1 MLKKITMKNLRAKTN
16 KLIFYTILAVLVLT
30 GCKRSSNN
38 TDAIATVDDKEI
50 SSKDYSK
57 ELKFYQSYYS
67 KLYGDNYLSDKN
79 KNGLTN
85 DEILRKELL
94 DSMIKDKIMLSDLER
109 NKIKLDDNNVIKL
122 TNDLKKSMNGE
133 DSLGANVDALNANG
147 NLFNEIIFNDAIRK
161 SHYEM
166 FASKQS
172 VRDSDVLDFYKKN
185 KKYQKMYKY
194 NLIVFDDENEAKNI
208 KKNITN
214 AKKFNEYLNNS
225 VRNYDI
231 FNSEFVYSDDEV
243 LKASKLTEKN
253 RPSDV
258 FKYNDKYII
267 AMINS
272 YNENEN
278 ELLMNAKSV
287 YQKKVYEDYLNK
299 LIKSSKIKVYF

>member
-1 MLKKITMKNLRAKTN
+1 MKNLRAITN

-94 DSMIKDKIMLSDLER
+94 DSMIKDKIMLSDLEK

-122 TNDLKKSMNGE
+122 TNNLKKSMNGE

-166 FASKQS
+166 FVSKQS

-214 AKKFNEYLNNS
+214 AKKFNEYLNES

-231 FNSEFVYSDDEV
+231 VNSEFVYSDDEV

-287 YQKKVYEDYLNK
+287 YQKKAYEDYLNK
-299 LIKSSKIKVYF
+299 LIKSSKIKVYI

>member
-1 MLKKITMKNLRAKTN
+1 MKNLRAKTN
-16 KLIFYTILAVLVLT
+16 RIFFYTILAVLVLT
-30 GCKRSSNN
+30 GCKRSSNK
-38 TDAIATVDDKEI
+38 TDAVATVDDIEI

-67 KLYGDNYLSDKN
+67 KLYGDNYLSEKN

-94 DSMIKDKIMLSDLER
+94 DSMIKDKIMLSDLEI

-122 TNDLKKSMNGE
+122 TNNLKKSMNGE

-166 FASKQS
+166 FVSKQS

-194 NLIVFDDENEAKNI
+194 NLIVFDDENEAKDI

-214 AKKFNEYLNNS
+214 AKKFNEYLNKS

-231 FNSEFVYSDDEV
+231 VNSEFVYSDDEV

-299 LIKSSKIKVYF
+299 LIKSSKIKVYI

>member
-1 MLKKITMKNLRAKTN
+1 MKNLRAITN

-67 KLYGDNYLSDKN
+67 KLYGDNYLSEKN

-85 DEILRKELL
+85 DETLRKELL
-94 DSMIKDKIMLSDLER
+94 DSMIKDKIMLSDLEK

-122 TNDLKKSMNGE
+122 TNNLKKSMNGE

-147 NLFNEIIFNDAIRK
+147 NLFNEIIFNDSIRK

-166 FASKQS
+166 FVSKQS

-214 AKKFNEYLNNS
+214 AKKFNEYLNKS

-231 FNSEFVYSDDEV
+231 VNSEFVYSDDAV

-287 YQKKVYEDYLNK
+287 YQKKAYEDYLNK
-299 LIKSSKIKVYF
+299 LIKSSKIKVYI

>member
-1 MLKKITMKNLRAKTN
+1 MKNLRAITN

-30 GCKRSSNN
+30 GCKRSSNR

-50 SSKDYSK
+50 SGKDYSK

-67 KLYGDNYLSDKN
+67 KLYGDNYLSEKN

-94 DSMIKDKIMLSDLER
+94 DSMIKDKIMLSDLEK

-147 NLFNEIIFNDAIRK
+147 NLFNEIIFNDSIRK

-166 FASKQS
+166 FVSKQS

-214 AKKFNEYLNNS
+214 ARKFNEYLNKS

-231 FNSEFVYSDDEV
+231 VNSEFVYSDDEV

-258 FKYNDKYII
+258 FKYDGKYII

-287 YQKKVYEDYLNK
+287 YQKKAYEDYLNK
-299 LIKSSKIKVYF
+299 LIKSSKIKVYI

>member
-16 KLIFYTILAVLVLT
+16 RIFFYTILAVLVLT
-30 GCKRSSNN
+30 GCKRSSNK
-38 TDAIATVDDKEI
+38 TDAVATVDDIEI

-67 KLYGDNYLSDKN
+67 KLYGDNYLSEKN

-94 DSMIKDKIMLSDLER
+94 DSMIKDKIMLSDLEI

-122 TNDLKKSMNGE
+122 TNNLKKSMNGE

-166 FASKQS
+166 FVSKQS

-194 NLIVFDDENEAKNI
+194 NLIVFDDENEAKDI

-214 AKKFNEYLNNS
+214 AKKFNEYLNKS

-231 FNSEFVYSDDEV
+231 VNSEFAYSDDEV

-287 YQKKVYEDYLNK
+287 YQKKAYEDYLNK
-299 LIKSSKIKVYF
+299 LIKSSKIKVYI

>member
-1 MLKKITMKNLRAKTN
+1 MLKKITMKNLRAITN

-30 GCKRSSNN
+30 GCKRSSNK
-38 TDAIATVDDKEI
+38 TDAVAVVDGKEI
-50 SSKDYSK
+50 ISKDYSK

-67 KLYGDNYLSDKN
+67 KLYGDNYLSEKN

-85 DEILRKELL
+85 DETLRKELL
-94 DSMIKDKIMLSDLER
+94 DSMIKDKIMLSDLEK

-122 TNDLKKSMNGE
+122 TNNLKKSMNGE
-133 DSLGANVDALNANG
+133 DSLGANVDALDANG
-147 NLFNEIIFNDAIRK
+147 NLFNEIIFNDSIRK

-166 FASKQS
+166 FVSKQS

-214 AKKFNEYLNNS
+214 AKKFNEYLNKS

-231 FNSEFVYSDDEV
+231 VNSEFVYSDDEV
-243 LKASKLTEKN
+243 LKSSKLTEKN

-287 YQKKVYEDYLNK
+287 YQEKAYEDYLNK
-299 LIKSSKIKVYF
+299 LIKSSKIKVYI

>member
-1 MLKKITMKNLRAKTN
+1 MKNLRAKTN
-16 KLIFYTILAVLVLT
+16 RIFFYTILTVLVLT
-30 GCKRSSNN
+30 GCKRSSNK

-67 KLYGDNYLSDKN
+67 KLYGDNYLSEKN

-94 DSMIKDKIMLSDLER
+94 DSMIKDKIMLSDLEK

-194 NLIVFDDENEAKNI
+194 NLIVFDDENEAKDI

-214 AKKFNEYLNNS
+214 AKKFNEYLNKS

-231 FNSEFVYSDDEV
+231 VNSEFVYSDDEV

-258 FKYNDKYII
+258 FKYYDKYII

-278 ELLMNAKSV
+278 ELLMNAKDV
-287 YQKKVYEDYLNK
+287 YQKKAYEDYLNK
-299 LIKSSKIKVYF
+299 LIKSSKIKVYI

>member
-1 MLKKITMKNLRAKTN
+1 MKNLRAKTN
-16 KLIFYTILAVLVLT
+16 RIFFYTILAVLVLT
-30 GCKRSSNN
+30 GCKRSSNK

-94 DSMIKDKIMLSDLER
+94 DSMIKDKIMLSDLEK

-214 AKKFNEYLNNS
+214 AKKFNEYLNKS

-299 LIKSSKIKVYF
+299 LIKSSKIKVYI

>member
-1 MLKKITMKNLRAKTN
+1 MLKKLTMKNLRAKTN
-16 KLIFYTILAVLVLT
+16 RIFFYTILAVLVLT
-30 GCKRSSNN
+30 GCKRSSNK

-67 KLYGDNYLSDKN
+67 KLYGDNYLSEKN

-94 DSMIKDKIMLSDLER
+94 DSMIKDKIMLSDLEK

-147 NLFNEIIFNDAIRK
+147 NLFNEIIFNDAIRR

-166 FASKQS
+166 FVSKQS

-194 NLIVFDDENEAKNI
+194 NLIVFDDENEAKDI

-214 AKKFNEYLNNS
+214 AKKFNEYLNKS

-231 FNSEFVYSDDEV
+231 VNSEFVYSDDEV

-287 YQKKVYEDYLNK
+287 YQKKAYEDYLNK
-299 LIKSSKIKVYF
+299 LIKSSKIKVYI

>member
-1 MLKKITMKNLRAKTN
+1 MLKKITMKNLRAITN

-94 DSMIKDKIMLSDLER
+94 DSMIKDKIMLSDLEK

-122 TNDLKKSMNGE
+122 TNNLKKSMNGE

-147 NLFNEIIFNDAIRK
+147 NLFNEIIFNDSIRK

-166 FASKQS
+166 FVSKQS

-214 AKKFNEYLNNS
+214 AKKFNEYLNKS

-231 FNSEFVYSDDEV
+231 VNSEFVYSDDEV

-287 YQKKVYEDYLNK
+287 YQKKAYEDYLNK
-299 LIKSSKIKVYF
+299 LIKSSKIKVYI

>member
-1 MLKKITMKNLRAKTN
+1 MLKKITMKNLRAITN

-122 TNDLKKSMNGE
+122 TNNLKKYMNGE

-147 NLFNEIIFNDAIRK
+147 NLFNAIIFNDAIRK

-166 FASKQS
+166 FVSKQS

-214 AKKFNEYLNNS
+214 AKKFNEYLNKS

-231 FNSEFVYSDDEV
+231 VNSEFVYSDDEV

-287 YQKKVYEDYLNK
+287 YQKKAYEDYLNK
-299 LIKSSKIKVYF
+299 LIKSSKIKVYI

>member
-1 MLKKITMKNLRAKTN
+1 MLKKLTMKNLRAKTN
-16 KLIFYTILAVLVLT
+16 RIFFYTILAVLVLT
-30 GCKRSSNN
+30 GCKRSSNK

-67 KLYGDNYLSDKN
+67 KLYGDNYLSEKN

-94 DSMIKDKIMLSDLER
+94 DSMIKDKIMLSDLEK
-109 NKIKLDDNNVIKL
+109 NKIKLDDNNAIKL

-133 DSLGANVDALNANG
+133 DALGANVDALNANG

-214 AKKFNEYLNNS
+214 AKKFNEYLNKS

-287 YQKKVYEDYLNK
+287 YQKKAYEDYLNK
-299 LIKSSKIKVYF
+299 LIKSSKIKVYI

>member
-1 MLKKITMKNLRAKTN
+1 MKNLRAKTN
-16 KLIFYTILAVLVLT
+16 RIFFYTILAVLVLT
-30 GCKRSSNN
+30 GCKRSSNK
-38 TDAIATVDDKEI
+38 TDAVATVDDIEI

-94 DSMIKDKIMLSDLER
+94 DSMIKDKIMLSDLEK

-194 NLIVFDDENEAKNI
+194 NLIVFDDENEAKDI

-214 AKKFNEYLNNS
+214 AKKFNEYLNKS

-231 FNSEFVYSDDEV
+231 VNSEFVYSDDEV

-299 LIKSSKIKVYF
+299 LIKSSKIKVYI

>member
-1 MLKKITMKNLRAKTN
+1 MKNLRAITN

-30 GCKRSSNN
+30 GCKRSSNK
-38 TDAIATVDDKEI
+38 TDAVAVVDGKEI
-50 SSKDYSK
+50 ISKDYSK

-67 KLYGDNYLSDKN
+67 KLYGDNYLSEKN

-85 DEILRKELL
+85 DETLRKELL
-94 DSMIKDKIMLSDLER
+94 DSMIKDKIMLSDLEK

-122 TNDLKKSMNGE
+122 TNNLKKSMNGE
-133 DSLGANVDALNANG
+133 DSLGANVDALDANG
-147 NLFNEIIFNDAIRK
+147 NLFNEIIFNDSIRK

-166 FASKQS
+166 FVSKQS

-214 AKKFNEYLNNS
+214 AKKFNEYLNKS

-231 FNSEFVYSDDEV
+231 VNSEFVYSDDEV
-243 LKASKLTEKN
+243 LKSSKLTEKN

-287 YQKKVYEDYLNK
+287 YQEKAYEDYLNK
-299 LIKSSKIKVYF
+299 LIKSSKIKVYI

>member
-1 MLKKITMKNLRAKTN
+1 MKNLRAKTN
-16 KLIFYTILAVLVLT
+16 RIFFYTILAVLVLT
-30 GCKRSSNN
+30 GCKRSSNK
-38 TDAIATVDDKEI
+38 TDAVAIVDGKEI
-50 SSKDYSK
+50 SGKDYSK

-67 KLYGDNYLSDKN
+67 KLYGDNYLSEKN

-85 DEILRKELL
+85 DETLRKELL
-94 DSMIKDKIMLSDLER
+94 DSMIKDKIMLSDLEK

-214 AKKFNEYLNNS
+214 AKKFNEYLNKS

-231 FNSEFVYSDDEV
+231 VNSEFVYSDDEV

-278 ELLMNAKSV
+278 ELLMNAK
-287 YQKKVYEDYLNK
+287 
-299 LIKSSKIKVYF
+299 II

>member
-16 KLIFYTILAVLVLT
+16 RIFFYTILAVLVLT
-30 GCKRSSNN
+30 GCKRSSNK
-38 TDAIATVDDKEI
+38 TDAVAIVDGIEI

-67 KLYGDNYLSDKN
+67 KLYGDNYLSEKN

-85 DEILRKELL
+85 DETLRKELL
-94 DSMIKDKIMLSDLER
+94 DSMIKDKIMLSDLEK

-122 TNDLKKSMNGE
+122 IDNLKKSLNGE

-166 FASKQS
+166 FVSKQS

-185 KKYQKMYKY
+185 NKYQKMYKY

-214 AKKFNEYLNNS
+214 AEKFNEYLNKS

-231 FNSEFVYSDDEV
+231 VNSEFVYSDDEV

-287 YQKKVYEDYLNK
+287 YQKKAYEDYLNK
-299 LIKSSKIKVYF
+299 LIESSKIKVYI

>member
-16 KLIFYTILAVLVLT
+16 RIFFYTILAVLVLT
-30 GCKRSSNN
+30 GCKRSSNK
-38 TDAIATVDDKEI
+38 TDAVATVDDIEI

-67 KLYGDNYLSDKN
+67 KLYGDNYLSEKN

-122 TNDLKKSMNGE
+122 TNNLKKSMNGE

-166 FASKQS
+166 FVSKQS

-194 NLIVFDDENEAKNI
+194 NLIVFDDENEAKDI

-214 AKKFNEYLNNS
+214 AKKFNEYLNKS

-231 FNSEFVYSDDEV
+231 VNSEFVYSDDEV

-299 LIKSSKIKVYF
+299 LIKSSKIKVYI

>member
-1 MLKKITMKNLRAKTN
+1 MLKKLTMKNLRAKTN
-16 KLIFYTILAVLVLT
+16 RIFFYTILAVLVLT
-30 GCKRSSNN
+30 GCKRSSNK

-94 DSMIKDKIMLSDLER
+94 DSMIKDKIMLSDLEK

-214 AKKFNEYLNNS
+214 AKKFNEYLNKS

-299 LIKSSKIKVYF
+299 LIKSSKIKVYI

>member
-1 MLKKITMKNLRAKTN
+1 MLKKLTMKNLRAKTN
-16 KLIFYTILAVLVLT
+16 RIFFYTILAVLVLT
-30 GCKRSSNN
+30 GCKRSSNK

-94 DSMIKDKIMLSDLER
+94 DSMIKDKIMLSDLEK

-147 NLFNEIIFNDAIRK
+147 NLFNEIIFNDAIRR

-166 FASKQS
+166 FVSKQS

-194 NLIVFDDENEAKNI
+194 NLIVFDDENEAKDI

-214 AKKFNEYLNNS
+214 AKKFNEYLNKS

-231 FNSEFVYSDDEV
+231 VNSEFVYSDDEV

-287 YQKKVYEDYLNK
+287 YQKKAYEDYLNK
-299 LIKSSKIKVYF
+299 LIKSSKIKVYI

>member
-1 MLKKITMKNLRAKTN
+1 MKNLRAITN

-94 DSMIKDKIMLSDLER
+94 DSMIKDKIMLSDLEK

-122 TNDLKKSMNGE
+122 TNNLKKSMNGE

-147 NLFNEIIFNDAIRK
+147 NLFNEIIFNDSIRK

-166 FASKQS
+166 FVSKQS

-214 AKKFNEYLNNS
+214 AKKFNEYLNKS

-231 FNSEFVYSDDEV
+231 VNSDFVYSDDEV

-287 YQKKVYEDYLNK
+287 YQKKAYEDYLNK
-299 LIKSSKIKVYF
+299 LIKSSKIKVYI

>member
-1 MLKKITMKNLRAKTN
+1 MKNLRAKTN
-16 KLIFYTILAVLVLT
+16 RIFFYTILAVLVLT
-30 GCKRSSNN
+30 GCKRSSNK
-38 TDAIATVDDKEI
+38 TDAVATVDDIEI

-67 KLYGDNYLSDKN
+67 KLYGDNYLSEKN

-122 TNDLKKSMNGE
+122 TNNLKKSMNGE

-166 FASKQS
+166 FVSKQS

-194 NLIVFDDENEAKNI
+194 NLIVFDDENEAKDI

-214 AKKFNEYLNNS
+214 AKKFNEYLNKS

-231 FNSEFVYSDDEV
+231 VNSEFVYSDDEV

-299 LIKSSKIKVYF
+299 LIKSSKIKVYI

>member
-1 MLKKITMKNLRAKTN
+1 MLKKITMKNLRAITN

-94 DSMIKDKIMLSDLER
+94 DSMIKDKIMLSDLEK

-122 TNDLKKSMNGE
+122 TNNLKKSMNGE

-147 NLFNEIIFNDAIRK
+147 NLFNEIIFNDSIRK

-166 FASKQS
+166 FVSKQS

-208 KKNITN
+208 KKT
-214 AKKFNEYLNNS
+214 
-225 VRNYDI
+225 
-231 FNSEFVYSDDEV
+231 
-243 LKASKLTEKN
+243 
-253 RPSDV
+253 
-258 FKYNDKYII
+258 
-267 AMINS
+267 
-272 YNENEN
+272 
-278 ELLMNAKSV
+278 
-287 YQKKVYEDYLNK
+287 
-299 LIKSSKIKVYF
+299 

>member
-1 MLKKITMKNLRAKTN
+1 MKNLRAITN

-94 DSMIKDKIMLSDLER
+94 DSMIKDKIMLSDLEK

-122 TNDLKKSMNGE
+122 TNNLKKSMNGE

-147 NLFNEIIFNDAIRK
+147 NLFNEIIFNDSIRK

-166 FASKQS
+166 FVSKQS

-214 AKKFNEYLNNS
+214 AKKFNEYLNKS

-231 FNSEFVYSDDEV
+231 VNSEFVYSDDEV

-287 YQKKVYEDYLNK
+287 YQKKAYEDYLNK
-299 LIKSSKIKVYF
+299 LIKSSKIKVYI

>member
-1 MLKKITMKNLRAKTN
+1 MKNLRAKTN
-16 KLIFYTILAVLVLT
+16 RIFFYTILAVLVLT
-30 GCKRSSNN
+30 GCKRSSNK

-67 KLYGDNYLSDKN
+67 KLYGDNYLSEKN

-94 DSMIKDKIMLSDLER
+94 DSMIKDKIMLSDLEK

-147 NLFNEIIFNDAIRK
+147 NLFNEIIFNDAIRR

-166 FASKQS
+166 FVSKQS

-194 NLIVFDDENEAKNI
+194 NLIVFDDENEAKDI

-214 AKKFNEYLNNS
+214 AKKFNEYLNKS

-231 FNSEFVYSDDEV
+231 VNSEFVYSDDEV

-287 YQKKVYEDYLNK
+287 YQKKAYEDYLNK
-299 LIKSSKIKVYF
+299 LIKSSKIKVYI

>member
-1 MLKKITMKNLRAKTN
+1 MLKKLTMKNLRAKTN
-16 KLIFYTILAVLVLT
+16 RIFFYTILAVLVLT
-30 GCKRSSNN
+30 GCKRSSNK
-38 TDAIATVDDKEI
+38 TDAVAIVDGKEI

-67 KLYGDNYLSDKN
+67 KLYGDNYLSEKN

-85 DEILRKELL
+85 DETLRKELL
-94 DSMIKDKIMLSDLER
+94 DSMIKDKIMLSDLEK

-166 FASKQS
+166 FVSKQS

-185 KKYQKMYKY
+185 NKYQKMYKY

-214 AKKFNEYLNNS
+214 AEKFNEYINKS

-231 FNSEFVYSDDEV
+231 VNSEFVYSDDEV

-287 YQKKVYEDYLNK
+287 YQKKAYEDYLNK
-299 LIKSSKIKVYF
+299 LIKSSKIKVYI

>member
-16 KLIFYTILAVLVLT
+16 RIFFYTILAVLVLT
-30 GCKRSSNN
+30 GCKRSSNK
-38 TDAIATVDDKEI
+38 TDAVATVDDIEI

-94 DSMIKDKIMLSDLER
+94 DSMIKDKIMLSDLEK

-194 NLIVFDDENEAKNI
+194 NLIVFDDENEAKDI

-214 AKKFNEYLNNS
+214 AKKFNEYLNKS

-231 FNSEFVYSDDEV
+231 VNSEFVYSDDEV

-299 LIKSSKIKVYF
+299 LIKSSKIKVYI

>member
-1 MLKKITMKNLRAKTN
+1 MKNLRAKTN